1 MRVALAILVAAL
13 AGILTGELLRYCG
26 PRQASASMP
35 TYQVGDGGRE
45 AAAEQQY
52 AVEGDWAE
60 ARR

>member
-1 MRVALAILVAAL
+1 VKLALAILVAAI

-26 PRQASASMP
+26 PRQAPVSMP

-52 AVEGDWAE
+52 AIEGESAE